1 MHKVVIADTSV
12 FILLQNTGRIDLL
25 EKVYQ
30 KIVTTPEVS
39 EEFSESLPEWVV
51 IREVADKK
59 YQKSLET
66 QVDAGEASVIAL
78 AKESID
84 PLLLL
89 DDLKGRKL
97 AKKLNLKISG
107 TLGVIHKAKQEGI
120 IPKVSPLLR
129 SLIDHGFR
137 ISSGLLEAFLALND
151 EDSFQEK

>member
-51 IREVADKK
+51 IRKVTDKK

-97 AKKLNLKISG
+97 AKKLNLTISG